1 MPDNQPSDEALISAF
16 FSGVEDALTVL
27 CERYLN
33 ILKFFLYPINRSRNN
48 ELLED
53 IIQQTFLKVIQAIKS
68 GKFNPDMPGKF
79 KSYLFET
86 AKRICLSFNQKQESQ
101 YKPASEVFPKEPTG
115 IPDDAVTQKILDAP
129 VYDYYR
135 AKLQKVLPILND
147 EEKRLLTLKSEGKS
161 YKEIHEQDPVLGK
174 HSVDY
179 LMQMMY
185 IIKKKIQ
192 KIQKEKE

>member
-1 MPDNQPSDEALISAF
+1 MPDNQLSDEALISAF

-86 AKRICLSFNQKQESQ
+86 AKRICLSFNQKQASQ
-101 YKPASEVFPKEPTG
+101 FKPASEVFPKEPTG
-115 IPDDAVTQKILDAP
+115 IPDDVFTQRDMDVSP
-129 VYDYYR
+129 YDYYR
-135 AKLQKVLPILND
+135 HKLQKVLPILND
-147 EEKRLLTLKSEGKS
+147 VEKRLLELVSEGKS
-161 YKEIHEQDPVLGK
+161 FKEIHENDPVLSK
-174 HSVDY
+174 YSIDY
-179 LMQMMY
+179 LKEMMY
-185 IIKKKIQ
+185 IIKKKIRKKQ
-192 KIQKEKE
+192 E